1 MNQNTTIKIMSNFI
15 SLFLYKANKYLF
27 KFVFNLMKQ
36 ASMEETKEIRL
47 GNERGTELMACHA
60 KAERLEGGGISLRSM
75 RGFTLTQTLMVTA
88 LIIVAASAAVPVIT
102 SSVENAQAETAM
114 QNIVQE
120 MRRARESAM
129 DWRRVHVITFTS
141 PGTISIVRKE
151 TGGNPDVTVST
162 MNLPSNLQFNRNGIS
177 STPDSLS
184 TSAAADFCGS
194 NSVNFNPDGT
204 GTTTAGQI
212 CNGAV
217 FVCVSGKLKTTR
229 AATLFGSTGR
239 VKGFRYRQSGGSWVW
254 Q

>member
-1 MNQNTTIKIMSNFI
+1 VEKKVMQRPNIVEGLEKGGV
-15 SLFLYKANKYLF
+15 SLKS
-27 KFVFNLMKQ
+27 MK
-36 ASMEETKEIRL
+36 
-47 GNERGTELMACHA
+47 
-60 KAERLEGGGISLRSM
+60 
-75 RGFTLTQTLMVTA
+75 GFTLVQTLMVA
-88 LIIVAASAAVPVIT
+88 SLILIMAGIAVPIIS

-114 QNIVQE
+114 QNVVQE
-120 MRRARESAM
+120 LRRARESAM

-141 PGTISIVRKE
+141 PRSISIVRKE

-162 MNLPSNLQFNRNGIS
+162 INLPSNLQFNRNGVS

-184 TSAAADFCGS
+184 TSAAADFCGAT
-194 NSVNFNPDGT
+194 SVNFNPDGT
-204 GTTTAGQI
+204 GTTTAGQV

-217 FVCVSGKLKTTR
+217 FVCVPGKLKTTR

>member
-1 MNQNTTIKIMSNFI
+1 MQRP
-15 SLFLYKANKYLF
+15 
-27 KFVFNLMKQ
+27 
-36 ASMEETKEIRL
+36 EI
-47 GNERGTELMACHA
+47 
-60 KAERLEGGGISLRSM
+60 AERLDGEGVPVKSM
-75 RGFTLTQTLMVTA
+75 KGFTLVETLMVTS
-88 LIIVAASAAVPVIT
+88 LILIMAGVAVPIIT
-102 SSVENAQAETAM
+102 GSVENAQVETAM
-114 QNIVQE
+114 QNMVQE
-120 MRRARESAM
+120 LRLARQSAM

-141 PGTISIVRKE
+141 PRSISIVRKE

-194 NSVNFNPDGT
+194 TSVNFNPDGT
-204 GTTTAGQI
+204 GTTSAGQI

-229 AATLFGSTGR
+229 VATLFGSTGR